1 MRAGH
6 VAVPQHQA
14 VAGDSGI
21 WLQDADVV
29 LAFTDGARRAAL
41 ASHVPVIDFDDA
53 GPGGFAARIAP
64 AEFKHTPC
72 ARRCGADALHL
83 RLHRQ
88 A

>member
-1 MRAGH
+1 MWPCLNIKQSPEILEY
-6 VAVPQHQA
+6 V
-14 VAGDSGI
+14 
-21 WLQDADVV
+21 LQDADVV

-64 AEFKHTPC
+64 AEFQHTPC